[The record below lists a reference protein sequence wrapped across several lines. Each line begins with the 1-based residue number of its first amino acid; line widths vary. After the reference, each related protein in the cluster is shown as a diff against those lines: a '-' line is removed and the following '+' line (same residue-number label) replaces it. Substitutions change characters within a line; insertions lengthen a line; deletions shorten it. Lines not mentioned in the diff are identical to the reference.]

1 LDSLGNVDRGATNH
15 ALPLTGA
22 SLFPPANNP
31 ISQATRID
39 LQRIAHGPE
48 RKRSGSPVVE
58 NPEPSFPELLP
69 SAWMARF
76 EVVLKTSHRID
87 KDAGY
92 QAHDR
97 LN

>member
-1 LDSLGNVDRGATNH
+1 
-15 ALPLTGA
+15 
-22 SLFPPANNP
+22 
-31 ISQATRID
+31 
-39 LQRIAHGPE
+39 
-48 RKRSGSPVVE
+48 
-58 NPEPSFPELLP
+58 
-69 SAWMARF
+69 MARF